1 MTRLDRVLNFIRAIA
16 QIIFAVLI
24 FLDPDDGLVL
34 VIYIIGIDMILR
46 ALGNLTY
53 YFTMARSMVG
63 GRFAL
68 YRGIIYLDF
77 GVFTVLTV
85 DALTFYLII
94 YIAILSFITGAIAV
108 MRAIESK
115 RAGSPQW
122 RSLIAYGSANLILV
136 VIVLIGGLV
145 LNHPFLAIDVYAC
158 TLIYSS
164 ILRIR
169 SSFKES
175 AIIYIK

>member
-1 MTRLDRVLNFIRAIA
+1 MTRLDRVLNFLRAIV

-24 FLDPDDGLVL
+24 FLDPDDGLAV
-34 VIYIIGIDMILR
+34 VIYIIGINMILR
-46 ALGNLTY
+46 AISNLTY

-85 DALTFYLII
+85 DALTAYLII
-94 YIAILSFITGAIAV
+94 YIAILSFITGGIAV
-108 MRAIESK
+108 MRAVESK

-122 RSLIAYGSANLILV
+122 RSLIAYGSVNLIMV
-136 VIVLIGGLV
+136 IIVLVGGLV
-145 LNHPFLAIDVYAC
+145 LKHPFLAIDVYAG